1 MDGQTPFL
9 EILANPGYYW
19 NKTKVDLRGQYSL
32 KELSDGVNESD
43 LDENASEEEDD
54 TKFFQH
60 LSSKAENTL
69 LVIVC
74 VMLNATKTS
83 PMFTI
88 DERVGMV
95 KRAVVRY
102 SNVRV
107 DTADVL
113 LAEYAR
119 RYENAVIV
127 KGLRAAS
134 DFDYEF
140 QMNLI
145 NKKINPELETMFLTA
160 SEKYT
165 FLSSSVVREMATYGA
180 DLTGLVPTELIPDIE
195 EKAKL
200 WRKT

>member
-1 MDGQTPFL
+1 MS
-9 EILANPGYYW
+9 EKRIAICPGSFDPITLGHL
-19 NKTKVDLRGQYSL
+19 NIIRRSAKIF
-32 KELSDGVNESD
+32 
-43 LDENASEEEDD
+43 DE
-54 TKFFQH
+54 
-60 LSSKAENTL
+60 
-69 LVIVC
+69 VIVC

-102 SNVRV
+102 PNVRV

-119 RYENAVIV
+119 WYENAVIV